1 MKSTLLNY
9 SNSALS
15 GARSPLHFLIQSSM
29 GKIGSCRWSRFALR
43 WVSACIVIMLM
54 NFGISKAQ
62 EPESPAAT
70 EAAEKEMIL
79 EKLKVIV
86 IPVIDFENTTL
97 EEIIDF
103 LRVRI
108 VELDT
113 KTADPAEKGVNI
125 VVRYPRNAKAEEA
138 DPVIRSLK
146 LKNVTAATTL
156 EHICDA
162 IGYRYSVGNSSVV
175 LEPIPVPITPTP
187 SIPSPTS
194 SVPASPSPSS
204 TSTELSNALSPLVK
218 PEIESA
224 KLVLAN
230 LDKLAA
236 NKNGAEK
243 VAIEQV
249 SKVIKNVF
257 TADFN
262 VANKVKSVEKAEAEA
277 IQQEKLSADWM
288 TPNAFGS
295 VNEVAARAALVK
307 ADEIRKKATAELIDA
322 REKLILQLRDA
333 DATILIYHKNN
344 DLNVVTILA
353 TAILIINERALPED
367 AYRPSFTHAQIA
379 ALNEFAQYRDD
390 WLAEAQNAEKS
401 ENYEKAINLYG
412 KARDEEARK
421 RCANFLAANLEAQKF
436 FGSALEYYEMAGNH
450 AKASEIR
457 QNNPTLLADQF
468 KVLTSDELYAKIAP
482 CCVRVAHDN
491 GHGSGF
497 FFKKGGYILTNRH
510 CVDKKT
516 GLKVKFDDDSSLPA
530 KIIATSAEYDL
541 AIIKIELEEHP
552 VIGFR
557 NQEVKIGLSVSLVG
571 YPEDDLPTA
580 TMNSGLVSNNN
591 RSIGDN
597 PLYQLD
603 VAANHGNSG
612 GPVVDQT
619 GQLVGILTFGYN
631 HKDLDKFN
639 FAIQV
644 GTVANF
650 VNEHIK

>member
-15 GARSPLHFLIQSSM
+15 GARSSLHFLIQSSM
-29 GKIGSCRWSRFALR
+29 GEIGSCRWSRFALR

-54 NFGISKAQ
+54 NFGSTKAQ

-70 EAAEKEMIL
+70 EAAEKAMIL

-108 VELDT
+108 VELDK

-146 LKNVTAATTL
+146 LKNVTVATTL

-162 IGYRYSVGNSSVV
+162 IGYRYSVGSSSVV

-187 SIPSPTS
+187 STPSPTS

-230 LDKLAA
+230 LEKLAA
-236 NKNGAEK
+236 NKNGADK

-353 TAILIINERALPED
+353 TAVLIINERALPED
-367 AYRPSFTHAQIA
+367 AYSPSFTHAQIA
-379 ALNEFAQYRDD
+379 ALNEFAQFRDD

-421 RCANFLAANLEAQKF
+421 RCANLLAANLEAQKF

-457 QNNPTLLADQF
+457 KNNPTMLENQF
-468 KVLTSDELYAKIAP
+468 KVLKPDELYAKIAP
-482 CCVRVAHDN
+482 CCVRITDDK

-497 FFKKGGYILTNRH
+497 LFKRGGYILTNRH
-510 CVDKKT
+510 VVGNGQNLT
-516 GLKVKFDDDSSLPA
+516 VKFDDDSAFSA
-530 KIIATSAEYDL
+530 KLVATSEDFDL
-541 AIIKIELEEHP
+541 AIIKIDQDDHP

-557 NQEVKIGLSVSLVG
+557 TQEVKIGLPVSLIG
-571 YPEDDLPTA
+571 YPVKDFPTS
-580 TMNSGLVSNNN
+580 TMNSGLISNTDRTVGNN
-591 RSIGDN
+591 
-597 PLYQLD
+597 PVYQLD
-603 VAANHGNSG
+603 VSSNPGNSG

-619 GQLVGILTFGYN
+619 GQLVGIHAFGS
-631 HKDLDKFN
+631 KAFDKFN

-644 GTVANF
+644 GTVAEF
-650 VNEHIK
+650 VQEHIK